1 MDKDVFTD
9 KDLRQIEECGITI
22 DEVHRQLNLFKMPKL
37 FLKLAGPCTVGDG
50 ITIFDPEKK
59 GSLIRTYETGG
70 PGHKCVKFVPASGA
84 ASRMFKVLLWY
95 LNQERE
101 ITRDAVSVEAS
112 AGDGD
117 TQQLLDFMDGLKKF
131 AFFRELK
138 SALSDKSFNVD
149 TLLEKGHFRDIL
161 HFLLTDD
168 GLDYAHLPKGLLKF
182 HKYPEGSRTAF
193 EEHLVEAA
201 SYVADED
208 GRCPLHLTVSQE
220 HLNGFDSS
228 FKIARPIYEERYGVV
243 YDISFSMQAK
253 STNTLAVKLDNTPFR
268 QEDGRLLFR
277 PGGHGALL
285 KNLNDIDGEII
296 FIKNIDNVVP
306 DHLKPETFKW
316 KKITGG
322 YLISIQNQIRGY
334 MKKLASGHADHQKIK
349 YERRTSNIERPG
361 KRQTPTSNEK
371 QTSSLGILLAEATTF
386 LEEKLLLSIPEP
398 IKSASPEAKRTY
410 LMERLD
416 RPVRVC
422 GMVKNVEE
430 PGGGPFWVADETGER
445 SLQIVETGQIDLD
458 SKEQRDILEASTHFN
473 PVDLVCGVRDWQ
485 GRPFDLSGFVDPK
498 AVLISQKSKDG
509 KDLKALEHPG
519 LWNGSMARWITLFV
533 EVPGITFNPVK
544 TVNDLLRKEHQP
556 G

>member
-9 KDLRQIEECGITI
+9 KDLRQIEEHGLTI
-22 DEVHRQLNLFKMPKL
+22 DEVHRQLDLFKMPKP
-37 FLKLAGPCTVGDG
+37 FLKLAGPCIVGDG
-50 ITIFDPEKK
+50 IMVFNRENIT
-59 GSLIRTYETGG
+59 SLIETYETGG
-70 PGHKCVKFVPASGA
+70 PGHDCVKFVPASGA
-84 ASRMFKVLLWY
+84 ASRMFKVLLRY
-95 LNQERE
+95 LNQEKE
-101 ITRDAVSVEAS
+101 ITRDAVSMEAS
-112 AGDGD
+112 AGEGD
-117 TQQLLDFMDGLKKF
+117 AKQLLDFMDGLKRF
-131 AFFRELK
+131 AFFKELK
-138 SALSDKSFNVD
+138 SALSGQGFNVD
-149 TLLEKGHFRDIL
+149 TLSEKGYFRDIL
-161 HFLLTDD
+161 RFFLTDD
-168 GLDYAHLPKGLLKF
+168 GLDYANLPKGLLKF
-182 HKYPEGSRTAF
+182 HEYPEGSRTAF

-220 HLNGFDSS
+220 HLNGFESS
-228 FKIARPIYEERYGVV
+228 FRSARPIYEERYGVV
-243 YDISFSMQAK
+243 YDIAFSMQAK
-253 STNTLAVKLDNTPFR
+253 STDTLAVKLDNTPFR

-285 KNLNDIDGEII
+285 KNLNEIDGDII

-306 DHLKPETFKW
+306 DYLKPETFRW

-334 MKKLASGHADHQKIK
+334 MKKLASSDADHQ
-349 YERRTSNIERPG
+349 
-361 KRQTPTSNEK
+361 
-371 QTSSLGILLAEATTF
+371 LLVEAASF
-386 LEEKLLLSIPEP
+386 LEEKLLLSIPGP

-422 GMVKNVEE
+422 GMVKNVGE
-430 PGGGPFWVADETGER
+430 PGGGPFWVEDETGER
-445 SLQIVETGQIDLD
+445 SLQIVETAQIDPD
-458 SKEQRDILEASTHFN
+458 SKVQQNILAASTHFN

-485 GRPFDLSGFVDPK
+485 GRPFDLSRFVDPK
-498 AVLISQKSKDG
+498 AVLISQKSKYG
-509 KDLKALEHPG
+509 QDLKALEHPG

-533 EVPGITFNPVK
+533 EVPAITFNPVK

>member
-1 MDKDVFTD
+1 MDKDIFTD
-9 KDLRQIEECGITI
+9 KDLRQIEEHGLSI
-22 DEVHRQLNLFKMPKL
+22 DEVHRQLDLFKMPKF
-37 FLKLAGPCTVGDG
+37 FLKLADPCTVENG
-50 ITIFDPEKK
+50 IMVFDREKIA
-59 GSLIRTYETGG
+59 SLIETYETGG
-70 PGHKCVKFVPASGA
+70 PGYDRVKFVPASGA
-84 ASRMFKVLLWY
+84 ASRMFKVLLRY

-101 ITRDAVSVEAS
+101 ITRDEVSIESS
-112 AGDGD
+112 AGEGD
-117 TQQLLDFMDGLKKF
+117 AKQLLEFMDGLKRF
-131 AFFRELK
+131 AFFKELK
-138 SALSDKSFNVD
+138 SALSDEGLNVD
-149 TLLEKGHFRDIL
+149 ALSDKGYFRDIL
-161 HFLLTDD
+161 RFLLTDD
-168 GLDYAHLPKGLLKF
+168 GLDYANLPKGLLKF
-182 HKYPEGSRTAF
+182 HEYPEGSRTAF

-208 GRCPLHLTVSQE
+208 GRCPLHLTVSPE
-220 HLNGFDSS
+220 HVDGFDSS
-228 FKIARPIYEERYGVV
+228 FKTARPIYEERYGVA

-253 STNTLAVKLDNTPFR
+253 STDTLAVKLDNTPFR

-285 KNLNDIDGEII
+285 KNLNEIDGDII

-306 DHLKPETFKW
+306 DYLKPETFRW

-322 YLISIQNQIRGY
+322 YLISIQNRIRGY
-334 MKKLASGHADHQKIK
+334 MKKLVSGDGDPRKIK
-349 YERRTSNIERPG
+349 DERPTSNIERP
-361 KRQTPTSNEK
+361 TSNKK
-371 QTSSLGILLAEATTF
+371 QTSTLVNLLDEASAF
-386 LEEKLLLSIPEP
+386 LEEELLLSIPKS
-398 IKSASPEAKRTY
+398 IKNGFPEDRRAY

-422 GMVKNVEE
+422 GMVKNEGE
-430 PGGGPFWVADETGER
+430 PGGGPFWVENETGER
-445 SLQIVETGQIDLD
+445 SLQIVETAQIDPD
-458 SKEQRDILEASTHFN
+458 SKEQQDILAASTHFN

-485 GRPFDLSGFVDPK
+485 GKPFDLSRFVDPK
-498 AVLISQKSKDG
+498 TVLISRKSKYG

>member
-1 MDKDVFTD
+1 
-9 KDLRQIEECGITI
+9 
-22 DEVHRQLNLFKMPKL
+22 
-37 FLKLAGPCTVGDG
+37 
-50 ITIFDPEKK
+50 
-59 GSLIRTYETGG
+59 
-70 PGHKCVKFVPASGA
+70 
-84 ASRMFKVLLWY
+84 
-95 LNQERE
+95 
-101 ITRDAVSVEAS
+101 
-112 AGDGD
+112 
-117 TQQLLDFMDGLKKF
+117 MDGLKKF

-138 SALSDKSFNVD
+138 SALSGQGFNVD
-149 TLLEKGHFRDIL
+149 TLLEKGYFRDIL
-161 HFLLTDD
+161 RFLLTGD
-168 GLDYAHLPKGLLKF
+168 GLDYVNLPKGLLKF
-182 HKYPEGSRTAF
+182 HEYPEGSRTAF

-228 FKIARPIYEERYGVV
+228 FKAVRPIYEERYGVV

-253 STNTLAVKLDNTPFR
+253 STDTLAVKLDNTPFR

-296 FIKNIDNVVP
+296 FIKNIDNVVT
-306 DHLKPETFKW
+306 DHLKPETFRW
-316 KKITGG
+316 KKIMGG
-322 YLISIQNQIRGY
+322 YLISIQNQIRDY
-334 MKKLASGHADHQKIK
+334 MKKLASGDADHQKIK
-349 YERRTSNIERPG
+349 DDRRTSNIERPITQG
-361 KRQTPTSNEK
+361 VKK
-371 QTSSLGILLAEATTF
+371 QTSTLDTLLAEAAGF
-386 LEEKLLLSIPEP
+386 LDEKLLLSIPGL
-398 IKSASPEAKRTY
+398 IKSASPEAKRSY

-422 GMVKNVEE
+422 GMVKNRGE
-430 PGGGPFWVADETGER
+430 PGGGPFWVEDETGER
-445 SLQIVETGQIDLD
+445 SLQIVETTQIDLD
-458 SKEQRDILEASTHFN
+458 SKEQRDIVEASTHFN

-485 GRPFDLSGFVDPK
+485 GRPFDLSRFVDPK
-498 AVLISQKSKDG
+498 TVVISQKSKDG
-509 KDLKALEHPG
+509 RDLKALEHPG

>member
-1 MDKDVFTD
+1 MEKDVFTD
-9 KDLRQIEECGITI
+9 KDLRQIEEHGLTN
-22 DEVHRQLNLFKMPKL
+22 DEVHRQLDLFKMHKP
-37 FLKLAGPCTVGDG
+37 FLKLAAPCTVGDG
-50 ITIFDPEKK
+50 IMVFDPEKMT
-59 GSLIRTYETGG
+59 SLIETYETGG
-70 PGHKCVKFVPASGA
+70 PGYDCVKFVPASGA
-84 ASRMFKVLLWY
+84 ASRMFKVLLRY
-95 LNQERE
+95 LNQEKE
-101 ITRDAVSVEAS
+101 ITRDAVSMEAS
-112 AGDGD
+112 AGEENAK
-117 TQQLLDFMDGLKKF
+117 QLLDFMDGLKRF
-131 AFFRELK
+131 AFFKELK
-138 SALSDKSFNVD
+138 SALSDQGFNVD
-149 TLLEKGHFRDIL
+149 TLSEKGYFRDIL
-161 HFLLTDD
+161 RFLLTDD
-168 GLDYAHLPKGLLKF
+168 GLDYADLPKGLLKF
-182 HKYPEGSRTAF
+182 HEYPEGSRTAF
-193 EEHLVEAA
+193 EEHLVEAT

-208 GRCPLHLTVSQE
+208 GRCPLYLTVSQE
-220 HLNGFDSS
+220 HLSGFDSC
-228 FKIARPIYEERYGVV
+228 FRAVRPIYEERYGVA

-253 STNTLAVKLDNTPFR
+253 STDTLAVKLDNTPFR

-285 KNLNDIDGEII
+285 KNLNDIDGDII

-306 DHLKPETFKW
+306 DHLKPETFEW

-334 MKKLASGHADHQKIK
+334 MKRLASGDADHQKIRD
-349 YERRTSNIERPG
+349 ERRTSNIERP
-361 KRQTPTSNEK
+361 TSNEK
-371 QTSSLGILLAEATTF
+371 QTSTLGTLLAEAAAF
-386 LEEKLLLSIPEP
+386 LEEKLLLSVPEF

-422 GMVKNVEE
+422 GMVKNAGE
-430 PGGGPFWVADETGER
+430 PGGGPFWVEDETGER
-445 SLQIVETGQIDLD
+445 SLQIVETAQIDFD

-485 GRPFDLSGFVDPK
+485 GRAFDLSRFVDPK
-498 AVLISQKSKDG
+498 AVVISQKSKDG

>member
-1 MDKDVFTD
+1 MDKNIFSD
-9 KDLRQIEECGITI
+9 KDLRQIEEHGLNI
-22 DEVHRQLNLFKMPKL
+22 DEVNRQLDLFKMPKF
-37 FLKLAGPCTVGDG
+37 FLKLAGPCIVGNG
-50 ITIFDPEKK
+50 IMVFDRENMA
-59 GSLIRTYETGG
+59 SLIEIYETGG
-70 PGHKCVKFVPASGA
+70 PVHGCVKFVPASGA
-84 ASRMFKVLLWY
+84 ASRMFKVLLRY
-95 LNQERE
+95 LNQGNE
-101 ITRDAVSVEAS
+101 ITRDDVSIEAS
-112 AGDGD
+112 TGEGDA
-117 TQQLLDFMDGLKKF
+117 QQLLDFMDGLKRF

-138 SALSDKSFNVD
+138 SALSDQGFNVNA
-149 TLLEKGHFRDIL
+149 LSKKGYFRDIL
-161 HFLLTDD
+161 RFLLREE
-168 GLDYAHLPKGLLKF
+168 GLDYANLPKGLLKF
-182 HKYPEGSRTAF
+182 HEYPEGSRTAF

-208 GRCPLHLTVSQE
+208 GRCPLHLTISQE

-228 FKIARPIYEERYGVV
+228 FRASRPIYEERYGVA

-253 STNTLAVKLDNTPFR
+253 STDTIAVKLDNTPFR

-285 KNLNDIDGEII
+285 KNLNEIDGDII

-306 DHLKPETFKW
+306 DYLKPETFRW
-316 KKITGG
+316 KKIIGG

-334 MKKLASGHADHQKIK
+334 MKKLASGDADHQKIK
-349 YERRTSNIERPG
+349 DERPTSNIEGP
-361 KRQTPTSNEK
+361 KSNEK
-371 QTSSLGILLAEATTF
+371 QTSTLGTLLDEAASF
-386 LEEKLLLSIPEP
+386 LEEKLLLSIPGH
-398 IKSASPEAKRTY
+398 IKSASPEDRRIY

-422 GMVKNVEE
+422 GMVKNEGE
-430 PGGGPFWVADETGER
+430 PGGGPFWVEDETGER
-445 SLQIVETGQIDLD
+445 SLQIVETAQIDPD
-458 SKEQRDILEASTHFN
+458 SKEQQNILAASTHFN

-485 GRPFDLSGFVDPK
+485 GKPFDLRRFTDPK
-498 AVLISQKSKDG
+498 TVLISQKSKYG

-533 EVPGITFNPVK
+533 EVPVITFNPVK

>member
-1 MDKDVFTD
+1 MLGIGNLKLETWMGANRWSKLCKELQMDKDVFAD
-9 KDLRQIEECGITI
+9 KDLRQIEEHGLTI
-22 DEVHRQLNLFKMPKL
+22 DEVHRQLDLFKMPKP
-37 FLKLAGPCTVGDG
+37 FLKLGGPCTVGDG
-50 ITIFDPEKK
+50 IMVFAPEKK
-59 GSLIRTYETGG
+59 TSLLEIYEREGAG
-70 PGHKCVKFVPASGA
+70 YNCVKFVPASGA
-84 ASRMFKVLLWY
+84 ASRMFKVLLRY
-95 LNQERE
+95 LNQEKE
-101 ITRDAVSVEAS
+101 ITGDEVSMRAS

-117 TQQLLDFMDGLKKF
+117 AKQLLDFMDGLKKF

-138 SALSDKSFNVD
+138 SVLSGQGFNVD
-149 TLLEKGHFRDIL
+149 TLLETGCFRDIL
-161 HFLLTDD
+161 RFLLTDD
-168 GLDYAHLPKGLLKF
+168 GLDYANLPKGLLKF
-182 HKYPEGSRTAF
+182 HEYPEGSRTAF

-208 GRCPLHLTVSQE
+208 GLCPLHLTVSQE

-228 FKIARPIYEERYGVV
+228 FKADRPIYEERYGVR

-253 STNTLAVKLDNTPFR
+253 STDTLAVTLDNTPFR
-268 QEDGRLLFR
+268 QEDGKLLFR

-285 KNLNDIDGEII
+285 KNLNNIDGDII

-306 DHLKPETFKW
+306 DYLKPETFRW

-322 YLISIQNQIRGY
+322 YLISTRNQIRGY
-334 MKKLASGHADHQKIK
+334 MKRLASGDIDHQ
-349 YERRTSNIERPG
+349 
-361 KRQTPTSNEK
+361 
-371 QTSSLGILLAEATTF
+371 LLAEAAAF
-386 LEEKLLLSIPEP
+386 LEDKLLLSVPEL
-398 IKSASPEAKRTY
+398 IKSAPPEAKRTY

-422 GMVKNVEE
+422 GMVKNRGE
-430 PGGGPFWVADETGER
+430 PGGGPFWVEDETGER
-445 SLQIVETGQIDLD
+445 SLQIVETVQIDLD

-485 GRPFDLSGFVDPK
+485 GRPFDLNRFVDPK
-498 AVLISQKSKDG
+498 AVVISQKSKDG
-509 KDLKALEHPG
+509 RDLKALEHPG

>member
-9 KDLRQIEECGITI
+9 KDLRQIEEHGLTI
-22 DEVHRQLNLFKMPKL
+22 DEVYRQLDLFKMPKAL
-37 FLKLAGPCTVGDG
+37 LKLAGPCTVGDG
-50 ITIFDPEKK
+50 ITVFDTGKK
-59 GSLIRTYETGG
+59 TSLIETYEAEG
-70 PGHKCVKFVPASGA
+70 PWHNCVKFVPASGA
-84 ASRMFKVLLWY
+84 ASRMFKVLLRY
-95 LNQERE
+95 LNQEKE
-101 ITRDAVSVEAS
+101 ITRDAVSIGAS

-117 TQQLLDFMDGLKKF
+117 AKQLLDFMDGLKKF

-138 SALSDKSFNVD
+138 SSLSGQGFNVD
-149 TLLEKGHFRDIL
+149 ILLEKGHFRDIL
-161 HFLLTDD
+161 RFLLTGD
-168 GLDYAHLPKGLLKF
+168 GLDYADLPKGLLKF
-182 HKYPEGSRTAF
+182 HEYPEGSRTAF

-208 GRCPLHLTVSQE
+208 GRCPLRLTVSQE
-220 HLNGFDSS
+220 HLNGFDSC
-228 FKIARPIYEERYGVV
+228 FNAVRPIYEERCGVL

-253 STNTLAVKLDNTPFR
+253 STDTIAVKLDNTPFR

-285 KNLNDIDGEII
+285 KNLNDIDGDII

-306 DHLKPETFKW
+306 DHLKPETFRW
-316 KKITGG
+316 KKIIGG
-322 YLISIQNQIRGY
+322 YLISTRNQIRGY
-334 MKKLASGHADHQKIK
+334 MERLASGDADH
-349 YERRTSNIERPG
+349 
-361 KRQTPTSNEK
+361 
-371 QTSSLGILLAEATTF
+371 LLLVEVASF
-386 LEEKLLLSIPEP
+386 LEEELLFSIPGP
-398 IKSASPEAKRTY
+398 IKSASPEATRTY

-422 GMVKNVEE
+422 GMVKNTGE
-430 PGGGPFWVADETGER
+430 PGGGPFWAEDETGER
-445 SLQIVETGQIDLD
+445 SLQVVETGQIDLD
-458 SKEQRDILEASTHFN
+458 SKEQRDILGASTHFN

-485 GRPFDLSGFVDPK
+485 GRPFALSRFADPK
-498 AVLISQKSKDG
+498 TVFISQKSKDG

-556 G
+556 PG